1 MNLGLPSFTNSL
13 GITRPRHRPFFTAP
27 AITVLDIIMV
37 PGGVGEGGGDDQSL
51 THHFTRAREEPIL
64 IGVRV
69 PPLSE
74 QTFHVLGAR
83 SEAS

>member
-51 THHFTRAREEPIL
+51 THHFTRAREEAHTNRGEGTTPK
-64 IGVRV
+64 RTNF
-69 PPLSE
+69 SR
-74 QTFHVLGAR
+74 LG
-83 SEAS
+83 SPV

>member
-51 THHFTRAREEPIL
+51 LNTSRARAKKPIL